1 VAKSNLQGKSKTVH
15 WLLLRQSSRARGKH
29 MLNLTTRTQ
38 KLIQMGLTLAFGAML
53 FLSGSAGAADQY
65 PSTDPPKD
73 DYSYCTKFEQVYAY
87 TEFFKEPYQQL
98 DVVCSEGY
106 RAISCEAELEGKED
120 YDYSKHYLSL
130 SDLAPRAFK
139 KSEDG
144 KYEHATSDATYWGC
158 YISANNNLLYF
169 TPSYHTQYDHDFFWR
184 ITGYATCVPKDC
196 VNFYETSEYY
206 PDYGYPS
213 DY

>member
-1 VAKSNLQGKSKTVH
+1 
-15 WLLLRQSSRARGKH
+15 

-38 KLIQMGLTLAFGAML
+38 KLIQMGITLAFGATL
-53 FLSGSAGAADQY
+53 FFSGSAAAQTY
-65 PSTDPPKD
+65 PPPEPPKEPPKE
-73 DYSYCTKFEQVYAY
+73 DYSNCTKFEQVYAY
-87 TEFFKEPYQQL
+87 TEFSQDPYQQL

-106 RAISCEAELEGKED
+106 RAISCEAELEGKDD

-139 KSEDG
+139 KSSDG

-158 YISANNNLLYF
+158 HISANNNLLYF
-169 TPSYHTQYDHDFFWR
+169 TPKYKTEYANDFFWR
-184 ITGYATCVPKDC
+184 ITGYATCVPKEC

-206 PDYGYPS
+206 PDDDYPS